1 MTAVVKT
8 KAAPGPSATEIRQ
21 VPVPKPGQAEVLI
34 RVLATAVCG
43 SDKHIYQWDASMAGM
58 FKPPR
63 IYGHEFCGEIVA
75 FGPGGKRPHL
85 EEGQYVSAEMHVTD
99 GACRPCL
106 TGRRHICENTKILG
120 VHGDGCFAQYVV
132 VPAFNVVPLD
142 RAMIPPKVGAFLD
155 ALGNA
160 VHTTQ
165 VTDLS
170 GKSVA
175 VLGYGP
181 IGAMCAEIAR
191 ISGAARI
198 AITEVNGLAAAHA
211 RKWAKTRGLKQVT
224 VIEIP
229 RTKDPVGSLVEA
241 TGGGADVVLELS
253 GAESSINL
261 GLAAARRGAVL
272 SMLGHPP
279 REGRHDPRLHERLR
293 LQGPH
298 HPRHH
303 RPPHLRHVDQD
314 DRPLP
319 RRPRRR
325 GPRHERVRG
334 AREVPRGDGAARR
347 PARDEGGVLPERQ
360 ALTRWAG
367 RHPTRAVRDARRCPN
382 SESWPPDSAPGFC
395 AAAECD
401 AVAQCRQKT
410 HPDRILQ
417 ASSLERRLQC
427 PI

>member
-21 VPVPKPGQAEVLI
+21 VPVPVPGQAEVLI
-34 RVLATAVCG
+34 RVLATAICG

-58 FKPPR
+58 LRPPR
-63 IYGHEFCGEIVA
+63 IYGHEFCGEIVG

-85 EEGQYVSAEMHVTD
+85 QEGQYVSAEMHVTC

-106 TGRRHICENTKILG
+106 TGRRHICENTRILG

-142 RAMIPPKVGAFLD
+142 RKMIPPKVGAFLD

-165 VTDLS
+165 VADLS

-198 AITEVNGLAAAHA
+198 AITEVNALAAAHA
-211 RKWAKTRGLKQVT
+211 RKWAKARGLNQVT

-253 GAESSINL
+253 GAEPSINL

-272 SMLGHPP
+272 SMLGIP
-279 REGRHDPRLHERLR
+279 RDKAVTIRDYTNDFVFKGLTIHAIIGRRIFDTWIKMTDLFRAGLDVEDLVTDEFEGLERFHEAMEL
-293 LQGPH
+293 L
-298 HPRHH
+298 
-303 RPPHLRHVDQD
+303 D
-314 DRPLP
+314 DR
-319 RRPRRR
+319 
-325 GPRHERVRG
+325 
-334 AREVPRGDGAARR
+334 
-347 PARDEGGVLPERQ
+347 
-360 ALTRWAG
+360 
-367 RHPTRAVRDARRCPN
+367 RAMKVVFYPN
-382 SESWPPDSAPGFC
+382 GK
-395 AAAECD
+395 
-401 AVAQCRQKT
+401 V
-410 HPDRILQ
+410 
-417 ASSLERRLQC
+417 
-427 PI
+427 